1 MRCGCGGCRI
11 TDRELVRPSQNS
23 TATPA
28 ITGTRITL
36 HSNRDGNREI
46 YGMDAN
52 GSNQIR
58 LTNNLADCYYP
69 SWVPAQ

>member
-58 LTNNLADCYYP
+58 LTNNPAADSNL
-69 SWVPAQ
+69 SWSPVQ